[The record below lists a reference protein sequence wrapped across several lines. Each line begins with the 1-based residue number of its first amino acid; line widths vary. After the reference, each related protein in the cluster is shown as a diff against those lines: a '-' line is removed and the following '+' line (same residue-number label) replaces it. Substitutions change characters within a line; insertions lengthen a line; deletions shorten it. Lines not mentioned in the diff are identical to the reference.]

1 MLVPETTREFVDGRC
16 PVAVS
21 HLTALAAGA
30 GIAAGVARFRRSDAA
45 STARLAGSTVAAPSA
60 VPWFTDLLN
69 AAYFA
74 REPAARDVADLRLA
88 FTIVTT
94 SWAEHGMRRLGAR
107 EVLRFHQA
115 FGGARLRGAGG
126 GRWTLDRASLLDGG
140 DRLFGSWFP
149 AAVADPA
156 RRGWGIAFPTAAAK
170 AAHDPEERLRRAELG
185 PPTPPQRPDDEQV
198 WHTFPPVEV
207 PDAAATVT
215 ALLAVEQWPEY
226 ASELGRFTPLRRGG
240 LAGQTFEVE
249 VIGGPAR
256 RLPLLLRSYVTVEHL
271 VTADEEDEDHR
282 ALWSTQVRLGFAA
295 RPEEPSPIPED
306 ATIHL
311 AFDLVAHE
319 GHFMGNAK
327 ERLIVYT
334 HLGRSFVRAASSWDP
349 LPPHLATLY
358 DQVGRGSQHAFW
370 GMGRP
375 EQSMLHQLA
384 AAVERRASG

>member
-1 MLVPETTREFVDGRC
+1 
-16 PVAVS
+16 VAVT
-21 HLTALAAGA
+21 HVAALAAGA
-30 GIAAGVARFRRSDAA
+30 GIAVGIDRFRRSDAA
-45 STARLAGSTVAAPSA
+45 TTARLAGSTVAAPSA
-60 VPWFTDLLN
+60 VTWITDLLN

-74 REPAARDVADLRLA
+74 RDPGERDVADLRLA

-94 SWAEHGMRRLGAR
+94 YWAEHGMQKLGAS

-115 FGGARLRGAGG
+115 FGSARLRGAGG
-126 GRWTLDRASLLDGG
+126 RRWTLDRTALLEGG
-140 DRLFGSWFP
+140 DRLFGSWF
-149 AAVADPA
+149 AAAIDDPD

-170 AAHDPEERLRRAELG
+170 AAHDPEERLRQAELG
-185 PPTPPQRPDDEQV
+185 PLTPPQAPEDQQV

-207 PDAAATVT
+207 PDAEATVE
-215 ALLAVEQWPEY
+215 ALLAVEQWPEF
-226 ASELGRFTPLRRGG
+226 ASELGRFVPLRRRG

-249 VIGGPAR
+249 AIGFPTR
-256 RLPLLLRSYVTVEHL
+256 RTPLLLRSYVTVDH
-271 VTADEEDEDHR
+271 VVSAAEEDEEHR
-282 ALWSTQVRLGFAA
+282 AMWATQVRLGFAA

-311 AFDLVAHE
+311 AFDLVTHE

-334 HLGRSFVRAASSWDP
+334 HLGRSFVRAAASWDP

-358 DQVGRGSQHAFW
+358 DQVGRGLQHAFW

-384 AAVERRASG
+384 AAVGRRRATA